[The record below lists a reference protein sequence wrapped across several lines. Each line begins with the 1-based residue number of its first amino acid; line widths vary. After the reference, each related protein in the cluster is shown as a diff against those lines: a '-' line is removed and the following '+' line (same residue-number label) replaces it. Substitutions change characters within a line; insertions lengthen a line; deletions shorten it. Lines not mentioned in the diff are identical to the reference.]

1 MLMANATLAPIYRV
15 TAKHAPTQ
23 ETLRSPIA
31 QPIYYALP
39 AIRPT
44 DISSILL
51 INALIVLSV
60 TAQRVSDMRRAQSAT
75 VGMESRPTV
84 HAQTVRSLAAQHAS
98 IQPLAQFASRDMSL
112 SAISAILVQPAALV
126 EDTHF
131 PSIPTETAPL
141 SVETAQSFFLT
152 KAAMM
157 ETTTVETGARAR
169 AKYRPTLRVQ
179 DNRVRATLLPPSLP
193 YS

>member
-23 ETLRSPIA
+23 ETLRSPIT

-60 TAQRVSDMRRAQSAT
+60 TAQHVSDMRRAQSAT

-84 HAQTVRSLAAQHAS
+84 HAQTARSLAARHAS
-98 IQPLAQFASRDMSL
+98 IRLRVQSANQDTARLTICALLA
-112 SAISAILVQPAALV
+112 QPAALV
-126 EDTHF
+126 EDTHC
-131 PSIPTETAPL
+131 PSTPTETAQL
-141 SVETAQSFFLT
+141 SVEMA
-152 KAAMM
+152 
-157 ETTTVETGARAR
+157 
-169 AKYRPTLRVQ
+169 
-179 DNRVRATLLPPSLP
+179 
-193 YS
+193 